1 MRFLNNLHVVP
12 KSDLINSKWTID
24 DANQRAVFEI
34 PMTGTGSGI
43 STGNDINHIPPYL
56 SYEEFEDTKGVIRT
70 RKSKT
75 DIQHNGQKKKDTR
88 RVNLGT
94 NPVISHERGNDR
106 AVLTTSGT
114 YPWSFVTHIF
124 HNGRNKYQIQIC
136 VFLITPCNIP
146 EASAY
151 GVYIYLSSY
160 DIPEL
165 VVLIRIA
172 LIEGCC

>member
-1 MRFLNNLHVVP
+1 MDKTDVVP

-24 DANQRAVFEI
+24 DAKQRAVFEI
-34 PMTGTGSGI
+34 PMIGTGSGI

-75 DIQHNGQKKKDTR
+75 DIEHNGQKKKDTR

-94 NPVISHERGNDR
+94 SPVISHERGNDR

-124 HNGRNKYQIQIC
+124 HNGQSGISYQ
-136 VFLITPCNIP
+136 LK
-146 EASAY
+146 
-151 GVYIYLSSY
+151 YIYYTPYSGAARMLLH
-160 DIPEL
+160 IN
-165 VVLIRIA
+165 
-172 LIEGCC
+172 GKF

>member
-1 MRFLNNLHVVP
+1 MDKTDVVP
-12 KSDLINSKWTID
+12 TSDLINSKWTID
-24 DANQRAVFEI
+24 DAKQRAVFEI

-56 SYEEFEDTKGVIRT
+56 SYEEFEDIKGVIRT

-106 AVLTTSGT
+106 EVLTTSGT

-124 HNGRNKYQIQIC
+124 HNGQPSGNRKTFE
-136 VFLITPCNIP
+136 VTT
-146 EASAY
+146 ST
-151 GVYIYLSSY
+151 
-160 DIPEL
+160 
-165 VVLIRIA
+165 
-172 LIEGCC
+172 